1 MSDFDTIR
9 TLGKSRATPRRRLR
23 CAKQRRGSAVVEA
36 AFIMPI
42 MLTLMLGVWEV
53 GRMIQVS
60 QILDNAAREGAR
72 FAAGGYVNG
81 TAVTAA
87 TVQTAVQNYL
97 TAAGFPSAAATNAQV
112 TITCL
117 AATAWTDPYAALPL
131 DPFTVTVTI
140 PSGTAF
146 NALRWNLLTQ
156 MTSVNQLST
165 SVYWQSAN
173 NSQVTVSTTL
183 PY

>member
-1 MSDFDTIR
+1 MSQSSTIR
-9 TLGKSRATPRRRLR
+9 VFDKSRAVQRRLR
-23 CAKQRRGSAVVEA
+23 SAKQRRGTAVVEA

-53 GRMIQVS
+53 GRMIQIS
-60 QILDNAAREGAR
+60 QIMDNAAREGAR
-72 FAAGGYVNG
+72 VAAGGYVNG
-81 TAVTAA
+81 TAVTVA

-97 TAAGFPSAAATNAQV
+97 TAAGFPSAAVTGSQV
-112 TITCL
+112 SVTCL
-117 AATAWTDPYAALPL
+117 ATTGWTDPYAALPL

-140 PSGTAF
+140 PSGAAF
-146 NALRWNLLTQ
+146 NSLRWNLLNQ
-156 MTSVNQLST
+156 ITSVNQLST